1 MEQTIISYD
10 ECDKEC
16 ICPLND
22 LLPKLDQINFVSYD
36 RIDKDA
42 GNCDVGVLA
51 HNIGKVFPNMVYVRD
66 GHLPNVYQKAE
77 HTLIENDIISIKINN
92 TLPIK
97 EKDSMLFLITK
108 EARKQPHFTTVMNVT
123 EDSIEI
129 NKWDHYLPTDELL
142 IYGTLV
148 KGYCAVNNG
157 QIGILGAA
165 CAKELYHMVKCQAET
180 IAALQAANAA
190 TSSQLAAL
198 QKQID
203 DITVRLS

>member
-22 LLPKLDQINFVSYD
+22 LLSKLDQINFVSFD

-42 GNCDVGVLA
+42 GHCDAGVLA
-51 HNIGKVFPNMVYVRD
+51 QNVAKVFPNMVYVKD
-66 GHLPNVYQKAE
+66 EYLPNVYQKTE
-77 HTLIENDIISIKINN
+77 HTLLTNDIVSIRITN
-92 TLPIK
+92 TLR
-97 EKDSMLFLITK
+97 EKDSLLCLITNA
-108 EARKQPHFTTVMNVT
+108 EGKQPYFTTIMNAT

-129 NKWDHYLPTDELL
+129 NKWMNYNPTDELFL
-142 IYGTLV
+142 HGTMV
-148 KGYCAVNNG
+148 HDYYSIDKGQVG
-157 QIGILGAA
+157 VLGAA

-180 IAALQAANAA
+180 IASLQAANAA
-190 TSSQLAAL
+190 TSSQLALL

-203 DITVRLS
+203 DITARLS

>member
-42 GNCDVGVLA
+42 GNCDAGVLA
-51 HNIGKVFPNMVYVRD
+51 HNIAKVFPNMVYVTD
-66 GHLPNVYQKAE
+66 EYLPNIQQPVE
-77 HTLIENDIISIKINN
+77 HTLMENDLVSVKIAN
-92 TLPIK
+92 TLK
-97 EKDSMLFLITK
+97 EKDHVLFLINYASGT
-108 EARKQPHFTTVMNVT
+108 QPHFSTVMNAT

-129 NKWDHYLPTDELL
+129 NKWMNYTPTDKLFL
-142 IYGTLV
+142 YGTKVDNYL
-148 KGYCAVNNG
+148 AVNIG
-157 QIGILGAA
+157 QVGVLGAA
-165 CAKELYHMVKCQAET
+165 CAKELYQVVKCQAET
-180 IAALQAANAA
+180 IA
-190 TSSQLAAL
+190 SL

-203 DITVRLS
+203 DITARLS